1 VTHRTLLLLV
11 VVALALA
18 LAGCGSDDGETA
30 TATPKA
36 TPTPSNT
43 DVTKKPVVTVPDEL
57 PPDTL
62 QKRDIVVGKGPVA
75 KTGDTVSMQ
84 YVGLTWSTSV
94 EFDAS
99 WDRGQPLTFKLG
111 EGGVIKGWD
120 QGIPGMRKGGR
131 RELTIPAE
139 LAYGANGRPPE
150 IGPNECLRFIVDLVK
165 LKKAS

>member
-1 VTHRTLLLLV
+1 MTHRTLLLLV
-11 VVALALA
+11 VLALA
-18 LAGCGSDDGETA
+18 LAGCGGDDGETAAKA

-62 QKRDIVVGKGPVA
+62 QKRDIVTGKGPVA
-75 KTGDTVSMQ
+75 KKGDTVSMQ

-99 WDRGQPLTFKLG
+99 WDRGKPYTFKLG
-111 EGGVIKGWD
+111 EGNVIAGWD

-131 RELTIPAE
+131 RELTIPAD
-139 LAYGANGRPPE
+139 LAYGAQGSGSD

-165 LKKAS
+165 LKKN